1 MDVRTFGEIGSNL
14 YAIESGIIHR
24 IKISPNN
31 YGKAVYLKLNDGNII
46 LYSHL
51 NKFNEEIESLIK
63 KLHNEYQSS
72 FFDHFLNSEQKII
85 INKGDIIGYTG
96 DTGSLTGPHLHF
108 EIRNENDEPLNP
120 LEFYKLPDSTSPIVN
135 SIIFIPLNENAWIDG
150 IQDYKN
156 IEFEKINTNK
166 YVIQDT
172 ISVSGEF
179 GIAVETFDKIDNL
192 SFKYG
197 VYKIEVLLNNILI
210 YKVEFDNY
218 NFSEDYLIYTVIDY
232 DLLQNGQISH
242 RLFKQNNSDLSFI
255 KSINNGRIIVDNKMH
270 NLVINISDINN
281 NITQIQGVLTGDL
294 INSTNIIAE
303 KKENKIQL
311 TIDENNKN
319 KVFLNVTSK
328 YNDIE
333 NTKAKIKQ
341 ISNNKFEI
349 TKYDNNLD
357 IIEFYTKNNNGIKSR
372 NSFLSTY
379 KVDPYKINGEIII
392 KHIDSGIIIEFHE
405 EEHTGENPNLE
416 IISSDNT
423 AHNYSLYRKEK
434 NVLSSQIINI
444 NDIKRISII
453 YNTQPEIVYSKDV
466 FTALPSKNK
475 NNINFNGYNLNL
487 SSDSFYNNTL
497 IICSEEKE
505 YKLNKKFTEISKP
518 IKIEP
523 NNIPF
528 KKEIKIEYNIPNCDN
543 CALYKYSYED
553 ERWNYLNTNNNLE
566 VLNTKI
572 TSGGTFCILSETE
585 QPIIKNLKPRFNGR
599 YRQKDFKKITFNID
613 DILSGIN
620 PYSIDIKLDGKKIFY
635 DYIKYRNLVSADL
648 EILLSKGNHTI
659 EITVN
664 DKANNT
670 INLQGDFIII
680 E

>member
-172 ISVSGEF
+172 ISVIGEF

-303 KKENKIQL
+303 KKGNKIQL

-379 KVDPYKINGEIII
+379 KIDPYKINGEIII

-423 AHNYSLYRKEK
+423 VHNYSLYRKEK

-475 NNINFNGYNLNL
+475 NNINFNGYNLDL

-505 YKLNKKFTEISKP
+505 YKLNKKFTKISKP

-553 ERWNYLNTNNNLE
+553 EKWNYLNTNNNLE

-585 QPIIKNLKPRFNGR
+585 QPIIKNLKPRFNTR
-599 YRQKDFKKITFNID
+599 YKQKDFKKITFNID
-613 DILSGIN
+613 DRLSGIN

-648 EILLSKGNHTI
+648 EALLSKGNHTI

-664 DKANNT
+664 DKVNNT
-670 INLQGDFIII
+670 INLKGDFIII

>member
-14 YAIESGIIHR
+14 YAIESGTIHR

-172 ISVSGEF
+172 ISVIGEF

-423 AHNYSLYRKEK
+423 THNYSLYRKEK

-523 NNIPF
+523 SNIPF

-553 ERWNYLNTNNNLE
+553 EKWNYLNTNNNLE

-585 QPIIKNLKPRFNGR
+585 QPIIKNLKPRFNTR
-599 YRQKDFKKITFNID
+599 YKQKDFKKITFNID
-613 DILSGIN
+613 DRLSGIN